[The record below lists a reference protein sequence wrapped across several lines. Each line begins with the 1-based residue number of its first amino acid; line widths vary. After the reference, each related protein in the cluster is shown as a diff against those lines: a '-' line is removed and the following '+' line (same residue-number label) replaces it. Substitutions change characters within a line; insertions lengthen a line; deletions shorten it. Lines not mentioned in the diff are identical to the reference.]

1 MAPVK
6 TKHKV
11 LGKKDVIEAVAEK
24 ASKASGEQWSKKDA
38 QVALK
43 ALMDTIK
50 ENLKKGNTVRLIPF
64 GNFEV
69 RERAGRTGR
78 NPRTGEKID
87 IKKRKV
93 PAFRPGKELKDA
105 VSPKEVKEAA
115 K

>member
-1 MAPVK
+1 MAQVK
-6 TKHKV
+6 AKHKV
-11 LGKKDVIEAVAEK
+11 LGKKDVIESVAEK
-24 ASKASGEQWSKKDA
+24 ANKSKKEA
-38 QVALK
+38 QIFLK

-78 NPRTGEKID
+78 NPRTGEKIE

-105 VSPKEVKEAA
+105 VCPKEPVVKDPKKAA